1 MPSIWVSLGLDFVHR
16 PQFRTCFHKQW
27 FRQSVSLTIWLRSRL
42 QAQHGAYDVSNTLI
56 AKNLRGQTWQRIWQI
71 RYLITKFRME
81 NYYLQISSKKLSI
94 LHSLHFR
101 GLAIKIESRHIRVP
115 SQWWHYLKS
124 DMRLW
129 RIVLCRH
136 CTERCYINWLEAA
149 ARHITRFTAA
159 DYRLQ
164 RKNFFLLVSISF
176 LCKKIVLRSWVLKQM
191 QKIYWN

>member
-1 MPSIWVSLGLDFVHR
+1 
-16 PQFRTCFHKQW
+16 
-27 FRQSVSLTIWLRSRL
+27 
-42 QAQHGAYDVSNTLI
+42 
-56 AKNLRGQTWQRIWQI
+56 
-71 RYLITKFRME
+71 ME

-101 GLAIKIESRHIRVP
+101 GLAIKIESRHICVP

-129 RIVLCRH
+129 RIVLCRQ

-176 LCKKIVLRSWVLKQM
+176 LCKKNSFKIMSTQANAKNILKLAQAVLEEGTCTICYESSFFDKPCESIHTRRTWSRKFLVAMNGVWAWTSARVPEVLPSSGSWKYTWGVRVK
-191 QKIYWN
+191 KWKEICH